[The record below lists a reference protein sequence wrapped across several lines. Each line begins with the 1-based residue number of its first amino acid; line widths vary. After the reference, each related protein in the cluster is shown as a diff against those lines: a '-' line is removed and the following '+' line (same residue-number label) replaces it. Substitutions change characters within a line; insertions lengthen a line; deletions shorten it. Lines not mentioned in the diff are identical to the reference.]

1 VLDWI
6 EDWRHRRWV
15 AVLGDILLVI
25 MVLLLSLKGLR
36 ETNGC
41 PCPPVPNW
49 GYLLVAVQALVLL
62 GRRWWP
68 VTVALISGVLALF
81 YGVSTLPDPPV
92 PYAAL
97 VAIYTAAAHAP
108 RRRAIVV
115 AVISAAEIAIA
126 MIVDRARSDFQDAL
140 FNYLVFATAW
150 LLGYAASAH
159 TERAAALEERAV
171 QVEKRQLAESARAV
185 SEERS
190 RISRELHDIV
200 AHHVSMMVVQAEAA
214 PLLLTRDPKAATDA
228 MASISQTGRTA
239 LTEMRRMMTLMR
251 EGEES
256 PLSPQP
262 SLSAVR
268 ELIDSV
274 RSSGLD
280 VNFDLSGDVR
290 ALSPGAEL
298 TAYRVLQE
306 ALTNVL
312 KHAQGTGADV
322 SLDYGPE
329 VLRIDVRNDAPQA
342 SSQLGLPGGNGL
354 AVMRERIAL
363 LGGDL
368 AVGPDARGAWRVS
381 ALIPVGDGAL

>member
-140 FNYLVFATAW
+140 FSLQPHGCWATP
-150 LLGYAASAH
+150 
-159 TERAAALEERAV
+159 RAPTPSVPRHW
-171 QVEKRQLAESARAV
+171 
-185 SEERS
+185 RS
-190 RISRELHDIV
+190 GQFRW
-200 AHHVSMMVVQAEAA
+200 
-214 PLLLTRDPKAATDA
+214 
-228 MASISQTGRTA
+228 
-239 LTEMRRMMTLMR
+239 RRGSLP
-251 EGEES
+251 S
-256 PLSPQP
+256 P
-262 SLSAVR
+262 
-268 ELIDSV
+268 
-274 RSSGLD
+274 
-280 VNFDLSGDVR
+280 
-290 ALSPGAEL
+290 PG
-298 TAYRVLQE
+298 Q
-306 ALTNVL
+306 
-312 KHAQGTGADV
+312 
-322 SLDYGPE
+322 
-329 VLRIDVRNDAPQA
+329 
-342 SSQLGLPGGNGL
+342 
-354 AVMRERIAL
+354 
-363 LGGDL
+363 
-368 AVGPDARGAWRVS
+368 
-381 ALIPVGDGAL
+381 